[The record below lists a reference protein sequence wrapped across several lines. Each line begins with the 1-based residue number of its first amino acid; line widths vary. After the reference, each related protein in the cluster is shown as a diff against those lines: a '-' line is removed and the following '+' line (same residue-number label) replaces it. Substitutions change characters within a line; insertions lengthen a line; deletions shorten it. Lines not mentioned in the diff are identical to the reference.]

1 MYSRDCMVV
10 IPFFKWWFGVEEAV
24 VATALRSGLLV
35 CSRPGLG
42 YHCNW
47 GWRLFFPWF
56 PLSNFQTQRL
66 NLFLLWILVTWSTRE
81 YLAHNKNKNHFAL
94 CLNTNCCEKVDKK
107 KIASVTQPVAGQVR
121 CCLPPGLLADETKSR
136 TPPSPGGPFSPFRL
150 DRSSLQGEKRNRVG
164 EKGSSFSGRS
174 QAIKH

>member
-1 MYSRDCMVV
+1 MTLINEKEWMYSRDCMVV

-47 GWRLFFPWF
+47 GWRLFFPWS
-56 PLSNFQTQRL
+56 PLSNVQTQRL

-81 YLAHNKNKNHFAL
+81 YLAHNIIKTKTTLL
-94 CLNTNCCEKVDKK
+94 CAWTQIVVKK
-107 KIASVTQPVAGQVR
+107 STKR
-121 CCLPPGLLADETKSR
+121 KSR
-136 TPPSPGGPFSPFRL
+136 RWPNLWPAKCAAVCLRGCLQTRPSPERPHLLKDPSPL
-150 DRSSLQGEKRNRVG
+150 
-164 EKGSSFSGRS
+164 SG
-174 QAIKH
+174 